1 MLESLDCFFADFA
14 VAVTLPS
21 SAVVRG
27 IFDNGAAS
35 ALNAQGS
42 DPSLTAQSSDVAT
55 LAYGNTIIISGTN
68 WKVQSIEPDGT
79 GVTTIGLI
87 RA

>member
-1 MLESLDCFFADFA
+1 MLELIDVFFSDFA
-14 VAVTLPS
+14 ADVTLPS
-21 SAVVRG
+21 AAVVRG
-27 IFDNGAAS
+27 IFDNGTVTS
-35 ALNAQGS
+35 LDTQGS
-42 DPSLTAQSSDVAT
+42 DPSLTVKSSDVSALT
-55 LAYGNTIIISGTN
+55 YGNTISISGTN